1 MKKLQLSNS
10 IRSRTLQFVDAFHD
24 YDLLHRNN
32 NLLPC
37 SFYSSTANVGDQLNI
52 DILRHVSQKNPV
64 EVKSP
69 LTPHILAIGSIAH
82 LAGRGSH
89 LWGCGIV
96 SPHTIPIWRRLSKSR
111 VHALRGQYT
120 LNEFRRRG
128 IDINTIPLGDPA
140 ILSSLYFR
148 AKSETVKYRY
158 GLIPHY
164 RHYCMFQ
171 RSINLHTDLKILDVS
186 KKPSQFIDDL
196 LSCQYILSS
205 SLHGL
210 ILADTFELPNKWIKI
225 NPDLFGGDF
234 KFHDYY
240 STTDC
245 PDEIPEYYDPTTPAL
260 EFCSIMLGKY
270 SVKRFVL
277 SRQALIESF
286 PSSL

>member
-1 MKKLQLSNS
+1 MQRLHLPNS
-10 IRSRTLQFVDAFHD
+10 IRSRSLQLVDAFQD
-24 YDLLHRNN
+24 YRFFSRNN

-37 SFYSSTANVGDQLNI
+37 SFYSSTANVGDQLNL
-52 DILRHVSQKNPV
+52 DILKHLSQKDPV

-69 LTPHILAIGSIAH
+69 LTPHIIAIGSIAH

-96 SPHTIPIWRRLSKSR
+96 SRHTLPIWRRLSKSR

-120 LNEFRRRG
+120 LNEFRKRG

-148 AKSETVKYRY
+148 TKSEKTKYRY
-158 GLIPHY
+158 GIIPHY

-171 RSINLHTDLKILDVS
+171 SSINLHTDLKILDVS
-186 KKPSQFIDDL
+186 KKPLQFIDDL

-225 NPDLFGGDF
+225 NPELFGGDF

-240 STTDC
+240 STTDF
-245 PDEIPEYYDPTTPAL
+245 PDEMPEPYDPTTPAL
-260 EFCSIMLGKY
+260 KFCSLMLGKY

-277 SRQALIESF
+277 SKQALIESF